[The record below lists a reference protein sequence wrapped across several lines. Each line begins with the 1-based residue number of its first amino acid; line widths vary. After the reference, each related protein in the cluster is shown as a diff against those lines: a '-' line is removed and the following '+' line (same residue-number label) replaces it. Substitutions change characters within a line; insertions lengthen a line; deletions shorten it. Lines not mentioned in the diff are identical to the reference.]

1 MNAIPATVLSV
12 LLLAAAPSPPA
23 RAGAATPPTDLRVDC
38 AQPRLPSQYETGRWL
53 GQANAGQAYASRQR
67 LMAEIQRACRKPGIR
82 TVVLQLPRPADAPER
97 GLAGRP

>member
-1 MNAIPATVLSV
+1 MNAIPAIVLSA

-23 RAGAATPPTDLRVDC
+23 HAGAVLPPAELRMDC
-38 AQPRLPSQYETGRWL
+38 AQPRLPPQYETGRWL

-67 LMAEIQRACRKPGIR
+67 LMAEVQRACRKPGIR
-82 TVVLQLPRPADAPER
+82 TVVLRLPRPVDLPER